1 MGCPGQEVG
10 GLWRFSIVT
19 TLSKRLGVRDNDSFL
34 FEGVVVC
41 FRLLTLVCPR
51 ELLLNDS
58 VKVFRS
64 HCDTSNVMGTVQA
77 SYTWE

>member
-1 MGCPGQEVG
+1 MGCPSQEVG
-10 GLWRFSIVT
+10 GLWRLSIITV
-19 TLSKRLGVRDNDSFL
+19 LSKRLGVWDNDSFL

-64 HCDTSNVMGTVQA
+64 HCATSKVMGTLQA
-77 SYTWE
+77 FYIGE